1 MTTLPFTFEPLPTR
15 VIFGPG
21 SRDQLTAEVQ
31 RLGVRRALVLSTP
44 GQAGRAGELAAQL
57 GDLAAGTFSGAVM
70 HTPLRVTEQALDHAR
85 HLRADGLVAFG
96 GGSTTG
102 LSKAIALRTDL
113 PQLIL
118 PTTYAGSEM
127 TPILGETQGGRKTTR
142 RTQAVLPET
151 VIYDVEL
158 TLTLPPAV
166 SASSGVN
173 AVAHA
178 AEALYARN
186 GNPVTTLMAEEALRA
201 LSQALPVIVREPQ
214 NPEARSQAM
223 LGAWLAGSV
232 LGSVDMALHHKLA
245 HVLGG
250 TFNLPH
256 AELHAA
262 LLPHTIAYN
271 APAVPAAVQRMA
283 RALGTR
289 DAAQG
294 LYELNRTLG
303 IEPALQALGMPERG
317 LSQAAALAVQAPYPN
332 PAPLEERALLALLRR
347 AWAGDPP
354 Q

>member
-1 MTTLPFTFEPLPTR
+1 MTLPTFTFEPLPTR
-15 VIFGPG
+15 VLFGPG
-21 SRDQLTAEVQ
+21 TRAQLAAEVE
-31 RLGVRRALVLSTP
+31 RLGMQRALVLSTP
-44 GQAGRAGELAAQL
+44 GQAGPAGVLAAQL

-70 HTPLRVTEQALDHAR
+70 HTPLSVTEQALGLAR

-102 LSKAIALRTDL
+102 LSKAVALRTDL

-142 RTQAVLPET
+142 RTPAVLPET

-158 TLTLPPAV
+158 TLPLPPKV
-166 SASSGVN
+166 SASSGMN

-186 GNPVTTLMAEEALRA
+186 GNPLTSLMAEEALGA
-201 LSQALPVIVREPQ
+201 LSQALPVIVREPRNLQ
-214 NPEARSQAM
+214 ARAQA
-223 LGAWLAGSV
+223 LYGAWLAGSV

-250 TFNLPH
+250 AFNLPH

-271 APAVPAAVQRMA
+271 APAAPDAVRRVG
-283 RALGTR
+283 RALGAQ

-294 LYELNRTLG
+294 LYSLNRTLG
-303 IEPALQALGMPERG
+303 NEPALKVLGMPERG
-317 LSQAAALAVQAPYPN
+317 LAQAAALAVQAPYPN
-332 PAPLEERALLALLRR
+332 PAPLDEQAILDLLRR

-354 Q
+354 R